1 MARHAVTG
9 QPAAIKIV
17 QKKNAQLSQAG
28 SLAALDQLDATMNN
42 TGEPKRMPYG
52 IEREVAIMKLI
63 EHPHIM
69 KLYDI
74 WENRTEMLKTLLPKF

>member
-1 MARHAVTG
+1 MARHAATG
-9 QPAAIKIV
+9 QLAAIKIV

-28 SLAALDQLDATMNN
+28 SLASLDRKEATSINHRD
-42 TGEPKRMPYG
+42 GFRKMPYG

-74 WENRTEMLKTLLPKF
+74 WENRTEM

>member
-9 QPAAIKIV
+9 QLAAIKIV
-17 QKKNAQLSQAG
+17 QKKDAQLSQAG
-28 SLAALDQLDATMNN
+28 SIAALDRKDAAMNKS
-42 TGEPKRMPYG
+42 GEGLKRMPYS

-74 WENRTEMLKTLLPKF
+74 WENRTEM